1 MELAKRNTLSWI
13 AITVILFPILVLAG
27 VFLRFVQG
35 NTLGTAREWFYPI
48 MTLHGVGMV
57 GVLYVAGMACVE
69 RIIAKYTRP
78 SDRISFFAIIGTVI
92 GVVLLLVSV
101 FIGKFAAGWYFL
113 YPLPLKGNWPTW
125 SAVVFLLSITV
136 LGATWLLWCLDLLRA
151 IAGQYRISK
160 ALGWHYLAGQT
171 EPEVP
176 PVIIITTVSLIAAV
190 SCLLSGVIALV
201 LFYVELLTGAANDAL
216 LMKNLTFFFGHTL
229 VNLSMYLG
237 VVVVYDVLPQYC
249 GRPWKANKIVALS
262 WNCVLAIVM
271 FAYFHHLYM
280 DFVQPTAFQYVG
292 QIASYISSLPAAL
305 VTIFGALT
313 LLFHSKMRWNMA
325 SMFLFLGLMGWA
337 IGGVGAVIDSTIA
350 VNLRFHNT
358 LWVPAHFHT
367 YMLEGLVL
375 MVLGYFYH
383 YLQETSQRT
392 ENHTLHG
399 MLTGLIVVGG
409 YGFILAFYIAG
420 ALGVP
425 RRFAVY
431 PLEVAQGTPYS
442 LIAASFAA
450 VFCAGL
456 ALYLSEIGKCWLKA
470 ARS

>member
-1 MELAKRNTLSWI
+1 MEPAKRNMLTWI
-13 AITVILFPILVLAG
+13 AITIILFPILALTG

-35 NTLGTAREWFYPI
+35 NTLGAAREWFYPM

-57 GVLYVAGMACVE
+57 GVLYVAGMACAGRV
-69 RIIAKYTRP
+69 IAKYTRP
-78 SDRISFFAIIGTVI
+78 SDRISFFAIIGTVT

-101 FIGKFAAGWYFL
+101 LIGKFAAGWYFL

-125 SAVVFLLSITV
+125 SAIVFLLSITV

-151 IAGQYRISK
+151 IASQYRISK

-176 PVIIITTVSLIAAV
+176 PAIIITTVSLIAAV

-201 LFYVELLTGAANDAL
+201 LFYVELFTGTANDAL

-237 VVVVYDVLPQYC
+237 VVTIYDVLPQYC

-262 WNCVLAIVM
+262 WNSVLAIVM

-280 DFVQPTAFQYVG
+280 DFVQPTTFQYIG

-325 SMFLFLGLMGWA
+325 SSFLFIGMIGWA

-367 YMLEGLVL
+367 YMLEGLAL

-392 ENHTLHG
+392 ENQALHG
-399 MLTGLIVVGG
+399 MLTGLVVVGG
-409 YGFILAFYIAG
+409 YGFLLMFYLAG

-431 PLEVAQGTPYS
+431 PPEVAEGTPYS
-442 LIAASFAA
+442 LIAASFAT
-450 VFCAGL
+450 VFCVGL
-456 ALYLSEIGKCWLKA
+456 ALYISEIGKCWFKV